1 MKLDKKLKVSVA
13 ASVAV
18 FVFVNLLVFLI
29 PFPHGAAF
37 WSAYAFLMAS
47 LVVNAIV
54 IYISASQ
61 IFLPKKGISYYPLLR
76 ISTIY
81 LIVQGIVSLIFFIAD
96 YYMPLILVWIPIVL
110 SLVILGVAVGLLI
123 AAYSGIKIVEDVGE
137 KTKKETSFI
146 KSLITETDILRN
158 QVADTELKNQ
168 LNSLY
173 EAVRF
178 SDPVSSPVL
187 ADVEMRISD
196 ELNILK
202 AAVTLNETEKMVE
215 SIRKLNALIYE
226 RNQKCKLS
234 K

>member
-1 MKLDKKLKVSVA
+1 M
-13 ASVAV
+13 
-18 FVFVNLLVFLI
+18 
-29 PFPHGAAF
+29 
-37 WSAYAFLMAS
+37 
-47 LVVNAIV
+47 
-54 IYISASQ
+54 
-61 IFLPKKGISYYPLLR
+61 
-76 ISTIY
+76 
-81 LIVQGIVSLIFFIAD
+81 
-96 YYMPLILVWIPIVL
+96 
-110 SLVILGVAVGLLI
+110 
-123 AAYSGIKIVEDVGE
+123 GE